1 MAKKK
6 PEYDVTERFKRVAEL
21 ASKPT
26 GLGNVSNKEA
36 ETMSSASKK
45 LAPDS
50 TRPGASMNIPR
61 NKYGQKKDVNLPFV
75 KGPRK

>member
-21 ASKPT
+21 AAQKPSKP
-26 GLGNVSNKEA
+26 
-36 ETMSSASKK
+36 ETSSFTAK
-45 LAPDS
+45 AYDNTAD
-50 TRPGASMNIPR
+50 TRPGASMSIQR
-61 NKYGQKKDVNLPFV
+61 DKYGKKKDVNLPFV